1 MKIVVLEGSPNKNGS
16 SNMLAGEF
24 MRGAQEAG
32 HSVQVI
38 DAAHANI
45 HPCTGSYIAD
55 MKGRVCRRM
64 MWKSSGKKF
73 LQRI

>member
-32 HSVQVI
+32 HSGQVI
-38 DAAHANI
+38 DAAHANV
-45 HPCTGSYIAD
+45 HPCTGCIH
-55 MKGRVCRRM
+55 
-64 MWKSSGKKF
+64 
-73 LQRI
+73 